1 MKATF
6 KTVLS
11 VVLSYLMV
19 ISILP
24 LSVLST
30 SAADNNLQGEGTQ
43 ESPYQIYSAE
53 DFAYAMTTYGDTD
66 DIFFSLESDI
76 NISNNSVPN
85 VFKGVFNGN
94 FHNINTDSKFAIQNN
109 GKIYN
114 LYYRYSLPTTE
125 ANCFCMTNNGEISGV
140 IVYAEVVSVPNGAI
154 FCATNNG
161 TIIGCASIGSIAV
174 TKDGGSISSGFV
186 LTNNSTGNIS
196 NCYTVAT
203 VTTEGKANSYY
214 YEYNLKYGFSQ
225 SAGIENSY
233 YDSTLAGNIGSNGL
247 TTEYMNSQEF
257 VDLINTRISSR
268 YMKWAVDTENTN
280 NGYPIPVPAYN
291 ARIISSKT
299 NYLIEDPEYISLSVD
314 DGGEI
319 YYTIDGSDPDINSTK
334 YTEPIL
340 VSDTVLIKA
349 VGYKNGETGTSCR
362 FSYAKFKGEG
372 TNESPYL
379 IDCEAALRAIPE
391 KSRNACYK
399 VTNDIVCYEPFS
411 SLGVFY
417 GELDG
422 NGHTISN
429 LYNTKPYYN
438 GSNYCKGLFT
448 ANYGLIQKLN
458 LSSDKTVNCISTFAY
473 KNYGLISECG
483 FYGNMFGQSQ
493 VTPDQKFPDIGYY
506 TSYNYYSMGGFV
518 GKNYGTIV
526 NSVFIGDVLSTYA
539 NTVGGFVGGNQ
550 GTIQNCLFEGDVR
563 INGTFGFSGHETN
576 IAGGFVGYNNEY
588 GIIKDST
595 ANTKAVT
602 NLCNNY
608 AAASAYSFGK
618 YESIDNII
626 NCSNTYEKVDWI
638 YGDIIEWGSP
648 VAVKQDLNGSGYSV
662 SEHSHNYIAET
673 VSPTCTED
681 GSSTYRCESCE
692 NTIENLTIPALGHDY
707 GEEIIVDPTYEAK
720 GFTHKICARCG
731 YDYKYN
737 YIEAYK
743 IETGS
748 CGTNAT
754 YTMDTGK
761 GTLII
766 SGTGAI
772 NNYKSEYNYIKKVNR
787 TTAPWGSYDIKSVVI
802 EDGITSIG
810 NYAFCLNEEMV
821 EVSLPSTLQSIGTS
835 ALYGVALSSL
845 VLPQGL
851 TTISNS
857 AFGGIKNLTV
867 IEIPDSVTNIEKT
880 AFTGCANL
888 ERVTLPC
895 SAVLASS
902 SDNYNNVF
910 YNCGKL
916 KTLYF
921 TKGTGSMPDYETV
934 SPFKSI
940 SGTLT
945 EVSFAEG
952 VGYIG
957 QNTFRDCS
965 KLETVNMPLTQPV
978 IGKDAFKG
986 TPYYQSTFDE
996 NGLIIS
1002 GTILCDG
1009 MYAKGDI
1016 VIPDGITEISDEAFK
1031 NNKNITSIIIPESV
1045 KTVGSSAF
1053 YGCTG
1058 LTSLTVPCDLDL
1070 YKDDNSFFN
1079 VTGLTTLKMTKGSG
1093 VMLSFNNKFQY
1104 TPWYKSASKFTTLH
1118 LDEGIT
1124 NISAYA
1130 FKDLTLLS
1138 GLIIPS
1144 TVTKI
1149 EMNSFYGDTS
1159 LEKVTIPD
1167 SVESITSSF
1176 QGCSGIK
1183 ELSIPVSTTM
1193 SSWSASWEN
1202 CSNLE
1207 KVTFTKGNGKA
1218 VSYVNNYKYV
1228 PWYLSKANLQEVA
1241 LESGI
1246 TSIGNY
1252 MFYGSEI
1259 TSITLPKTITSI
1271 GDYSFKQCEKLTE
1284 ITIPDSVTVIG
1295 ANAFESCTSLS
1306 SVSLPDNG
1314 VSISNFAF
1322 RYCSALTDLEIPES
1336 VSNMG
1341 SGSFVG
1347 CTSLTHLTL
1356 PSTVAMPSTYVFTN
1370 CTNIKSIDITKGNG
1384 IIQSNST
1391 NYKYSPWYISKDAI
1405 EEINIAD
1412 GMTEIGDYAFYYCSG
1427 LTVIDIPSS
1436 VIRIGSYAFYG
1447 CIGLRSIVLPINVFS
1462 VDSYA
1467 FRNCNNL
1474 EKIYFLNDDCS
1485 IVTTTYTIPATTTI
1499 IGYPNSTAHDYAN
1512 QFSRTFVEIIKL
1524 CPDCGSPITNSVTV
1538 DPTCTEKGHTTLTC
1552 DNCSHTETTDI
1563 SAKGHTL
1570 VTDDGKPATCTDTGL
1585 TVGLHCSVCG
1595 EVFKAQEII
1604 PANGHIPVVDAAKA
1618 PTCTETGLTEGSHC
1632 SVCGTVIKTQEVIP
1646 ANGHTQVI
1654 DAAKAPTCTETGLTE
1669 GRHCSVCGTVTKAQE
1684 IVPATGHTPVIDVAK
1699 LPTCTETG
1707 LTEGSHCSVCRAIIK
1722 AQEVVPAKGHT
1733 VAIDDAVP
1741 ATCTHTGLTSGAHCS
1756 VCGETL
1762 VEQQVVSMKDHTV
1775 VIDNTKSPTCTKT
1788 GLTEGSHCSVC
1799 GEIIKAQEII
1809 PANGHTPVKDNA
1821 VPADCTHTGLTE
1833 GSHCSVCGE
1842 VLQAQEVIPTSGHTA
1857 LTDKGYPATCTET
1870 GLTEGSHCSVCHE
1883 ILKAQEVIPAN
1894 GHTWN
1899 NGVVTTPASCHAE
1912 GVMTYTCTKCNA
1924 TKTEPISCLEH
1935 VWNDGVITKE
1945 PTYTDTG
1952 EVLYTCTL
1960 CGDKHTET
1968 IPCKEKKG
1976 KLTITDAIVRAGDE
1990 VQVKLFLDE
1999 NPGITAL
2006 SIDVTFPEYFTL
2018 KNVQYTDLFGNQ
2030 PSNSP
2035 FTKNPFTISWA
2046 SSSTS
2051 DVDGTGL
2058 FAILTFEVDLSTPI
2072 DDYPIT
2078 ISYNAN
2084 NIFDSSLINVP
2095 FDIGNGTVTVLKPTP
2110 GDVNRDGNI
2119 NMKDLVLIQQF
2130 INHWDVS
2137 IVESAAD
2144 VNDDGEINMKDLVLL
2159 QRYINGWEV
2168 VLL

>member
-43 ESPYQIYSAE
+43 ESPYRIYSAE

-85 VFKGVFNGN
+85 VFKGEFNGN

-233 YDSTLAGNIGSNGL
+233 YDSTVAGNIGSNGL

-257 VDLINTRISSR
+257 VDLINTRISSQ

-319 YYTIDGSDPDINSTK
+319 YYKIDGSDPDINSTK

-349 VGYKNGETGTSCR
+349 VGYKSGETGKICR

-372 TNESPYL
+372 TEESPYL

-391 KSRNACYK
+391 KSRYACFK
-399 VTNDIVCYEPFS
+399 VTNDIVCYEPFL
-411 SLGVFY
+411 SLGDFY

-422 NGHTISN
+422 NGHTILN
-429 LYNTKPYYN
+429 LYNSQPYYQ
-438 GSNYCKGLFT
+438 GKDYCRGLFDI
-448 ANYGLIQKLN
+448 NYGLIQNLN
-458 LSSDKTVNCISTFAY
+458 LSTDQAVYCISTFCF
-473 KNYGLISECG
+473 KNYGVINNCTFG
-483 FYGNMFGQSQ
+483 GDIFGQTDENDSSQ
-493 VTPDQKFPDIGYY
+493 RLLNNSPYY
-506 TSYNYYSMGGFV
+506 TSMGGFV
-518 GKNYGTIV
+518 GINYGVIC
-526 NSVFIGDVLSTYA
+526 NSQFVGNVRSSFA
-539 NTVGGFVGGNQ
+539 NTVGGFVGSNTGS
-550 GTIQNCLFEGDVR
+550 IKNCLFEGNVVVT
-563 INGTFGFSGHETN
+563 GSHGFGSETSN
-576 IAGGFVGYNNEY
+576 IAAGFVGYNSES
-588 GIIKDST
+588 GIIENSS
-595 ANTKAVT
+595 ANTQIITDKST
-602 NLCNNY
+602 HY
-608 AAASAYSFGK
+608 AATSCYSFGK
-618 YESIDNII
+618 NSGSII
-626 NCSNTYEKVDWI
+626 NCSNTYEVVEWQ
-638 YGDIIEWGSP
+638 YGVPIEWGYPSN
-648 VAVKQDLNGSGYSV
+648 VIQTLDGAGYTSLV
-662 SEHSHNYIAET
+662 HNHQFNMEM
-673 VSPTCTED
+673 VNPSCTEEGQTSYVCNTCD
-681 GSSTYRCESCE
+681 E
-692 NTIENLTIPALGHDY
+692 TIESLTIPALGHDF
-707 GEEIIVDPTYEAK
+707 GEEEIICPTYEEQ
-720 GFTHKICARCG
+720 GYTHKICARCG

-737 YIEAYK
+737 FVEAYK

-748 CGTNAT
+748 CGTNTT

-761 GTLII
+761 GTLVI

-772 NNYKSEYNYIKKVNR
+772 NNYKSGYNSIKKVYR

-810 NYAFCLNEEMV
+810 NYTFFRNEEIE

-857 AFGGIKNLTV
+857 ALGGLKNLTE

-910 YNCGKL
+910 YNCSKL

-940 SGTLT
+940 TETLS
-945 EVSFAEG
+945 EISFAEG
-952 VGYIG
+952 VEYIG
-957 QNTFRDCS
+957 QNAFKGCS
-965 KLETVNMPLTQPV
+965 KLVNVNMPLTQPV

-986 TPYYQSTFDE
+986 TPYYQTTFDE
-996 NGLIIS
+996 NGLLIS
-1002 GTILCDG
+1002 GTVLLDG
-1009 MYAKGDI
+1009 MYAEGAV
-1016 VIPDGITEISDEAFK
+1016 VIPDGVTEISAEAFK
-1031 NNKNITSIIIPESV
+1031 NNKSITSVIVPESV

-1053 YGCTG
+1053 SGCTG

-1070 YKDDNSFFN
+1070 YKDNNSFYG
-1079 VTGLTTLKMTKGSG
+1079 VTNLTTLKMTRGSG
-1093 VMLSFNNKFQY
+1093 TMLDFSNKYSY
-1104 TPWYKSASKFTTLH
+1104 TPWYSSAEKFTTLIIENGVTNVSTFAFGY
-1118 LDEGIT
+1118 LSNLSYVTLPESVSSIGNFAFCQCKALT
-1124 NISAYA
+1124 NIDLPKNLKSIGLSA
-1130 FKDLTLLS
+1130 FT
-1138 GLIIPS
+1138 
-1144 TVTKI
+1144 
-1149 EMNSFYGDTS
+1149 NCTS
-1159 LEKVTIPD
+1159 LEKFIIPD
-1167 SVESITSSF
+1167 SIESF
-1176 QGCSGIK
+1176 
-1183 ELSIPVSTTM
+1183 
-1193 SSWSASWEN
+1193 
-1202 CSNLE
+1202 
-1207 KVTFTKGNGKA
+1207 GN
-1218 VSYVNNYKYV
+1218 
-1228 PWYLSKANLQEVA
+1228 
-1241 LESGI
+1241 
-1246 TSIGNY
+1246 
-1252 MFYGSEI
+1252 
-1259 TSITLPKTITSI
+1259 
-1271 GDYSFKQCEKLTE
+1271 
-1284 ITIPDSVTVIG
+1284 TVLY
-1295 ANAFESCTSLS
+1295 N
-1306 SVSLPDNG
+1306 
-1314 VSISNFAF
+1314 
-1322 RYCSALTDLEIPES
+1322 
-1336 VSNMG
+1336 
-1341 SGSFVG
+1341 
-1347 CTSLTHLTL
+1347 CTSLTELSVPCSLNITAN
-1356 PSTVAMPSTYVFTN
+1356 SNNFKN
-1370 CTNIKSIDITKGNG
+1370 CTNIAKITLTKGTG
-1384 IIQSNST
+1384 VMR
-1391 NYKYSPWYISKDAI
+1391 NYYIDTATYTPWYISRANL
-1405 EEINIAD
+1405 EEIVLEEGI
-1412 GMTEIGDYAFYYCSG
+1412 TCIGDYAFYGCKG
-1427 LTVIDIPSS
+1427 ITEIELPNTIVNIGERAFDACNTLTNLNIPSS
-1436 VIRIGSYAFYG
+1436 VKEIKKWAFRGCTALTELTIPETVEVLGVAPFINCSGIKTLTYPSNFATVSFSGCSNIETINITKGNGVIEGTNSSYQYSPCYVSRDAIKHINLEDGITRLGNYAFYG
-1447 CIGLRSIVLPINVFS
+1447 CTGLTEISIPQTVTSIGSNAFYGCTGLSNIVLPINVSS

-1467 FRNCNNL
+1467 FRNCNSL
-1474 EKIYFLNDDCS
+1474 ESICFLNDSS
-1485 IVTTTYTIPATTTI
+1485 IISSTYTIPVTTTI
-1499 IGYPNSTAHDYAN
+1499 IGYPNSTAKEYAN
-1512 QFSRTFVEIIKL
+1512 QYSRNFVEIIKL

-1538 DPTCTEKGHTTLTC
+1538 DPTCTEKGHMTLTC
-1552 DNCSHTETTDI
+1552 DNCGHTETTDI
-1563 SAKGHTL
+1563 SEKGHTL

-1604 PANGHIPVVDAAKA
+1604 PANGHTPVVDAAKA

-1632 SVCGTVIKTQEVIP
+1632 SVCGTVIKAQEVIP

-1669 GRHCSVCGTVTKAQE
+1669 GSHCSVCGTVIKAQE

-1699 LPTCTETG
+1699 SPTCTETG
-1707 LTEGSHCSVCRAIIK
+1707 LTEGSHCSVCKAIIK

-1842 VLQAQEVIPTSGHTA
+1842 ILQAQEVIPTSGHTA

-1899 NGVVTTPASCHAE
+1899 NGVVTTPASCHEE
-1912 GVMTYTCTKCNA
+1912 GVMTYTCKNCNA

-1960 CGDKHTET
+1960 CGDKHTEI

-2058 FAILTFEVDLSTPI
+2058 FAILTFEVDLSTPV

-2095 FDIGNGTVTVLKPTP
+2095 FDIENGVVTALKPTP

-2130 INHWDVS
+2130 INHWEVN

>member
-11 VVLSYLMV
+11 VVFSYLMV

-257 VDLINTRISSR
+257 VNLINIRISSR

-411 SLGVFY
+411 SLGDFY

-563 INGTFGFSGHETN
+563 INGTFGFSGYETN

-940 SGTLT
+940 TETLS
-945 EVSFAEG
+945 EISFAEG
-952 VGYIG
+952 VEYIG
-957 QNTFRDCS
+957 QNAFKGCS
-965 KLETVNMPLTQPV
+965 KLVNVNMPLTQPV

-986 TPYYQSTFDE
+986 TPYYQTTFDE
-996 NGLIIS
+996 NGLLIS
-1002 GTILCDG
+1002 GTVLLDG
-1009 MYAKGDI
+1009 MYAEGAV
-1016 VIPDGITEISDEAFK
+1016 VIPDGVTKISAEAFK
-1031 NNKNITSIIIPESV
+1031 NNKSITSVIVPESV

-1053 YGCTG
+1053 SGCIG

-1070 YKDDNSFFN
+1070 YKDNNSFYG
-1079 VTGLTTLKMTKGSG
+1079 VTNLTTLKMTRGSG
-1093 VMLSFNNKFQY
+1093 TMLDFSNKYSY
-1104 TPWYKSASKFTTLH
+1104 TPWYSSAEKFTTLIIENGVTNVSTYAFGY
-1118 LDEGIT
+1118 LSNLSYVTLPESVSSIGNFAFCQCKALT
-1124 NISAYA
+1124 NIDLPKHLKSIGLSA
-1130 FKDLTLLS
+1130 FT
-1138 GLIIPS
+1138 
-1144 TVTKI
+1144 
-1149 EMNSFYGDTS
+1149 NCTS
-1159 LEKVTIPD
+1159 LEKFIIPD
-1167 SVESITSSF
+1167 SIESF
-1176 QGCSGIK
+1176 
-1183 ELSIPVSTTM
+1183 
-1193 SSWSASWEN
+1193 
-1202 CSNLE
+1202 
-1207 KVTFTKGNGKA
+1207 GN
-1218 VSYVNNYKYV
+1218 
-1228 PWYLSKANLQEVA
+1228 
-1241 LESGI
+1241 
-1246 TSIGNY
+1246 
-1252 MFYGSEI
+1252 
-1259 TSITLPKTITSI
+1259 
-1271 GDYSFKQCEKLTE
+1271 
-1284 ITIPDSVTVIG
+1284 TVLY
-1295 ANAFESCTSLS
+1295 N
-1306 SVSLPDNG
+1306 
-1314 VSISNFAF
+1314 
-1322 RYCSALTDLEIPES
+1322 
-1336 VSNMG
+1336 
-1341 SGSFVG
+1341 
-1347 CTSLTHLTL
+1347 CTSLTELSVPCSLNITAN
-1356 PSTVAMPSTYVFTN
+1356 SNNFKN
-1370 CTNIKSIDITKGNG
+1370 CTNIAKITLTKGTG
-1384 IIQSNST
+1384 VMR
-1391 NYKYSPWYISKDAI
+1391 NYYIDTATYTPWYISRANL
-1405 EEINIAD
+1405 EEIVLEEGI
-1412 GMTEIGDYAFYYCSG
+1412 TCIGDYAFYGCKG
-1427 LTVIDIPSS
+1427 ITEIELPNTIVNIGERAFDACNTLTNLNIPSS
-1436 VIRIGSYAFYG
+1436 VKEIKKWAFRGCTALTELTIPETVEVLGVAPFINCSGIKTLTYPSNFATVSFSGCSNIEAINITKGNGVIEGTNSSYQYSPCYVSRDAIKHINLEDGITRLGNYAFYG
-1447 CIGLRSIVLPINVFS
+1447 CTGLTEISIPQTVTSIGSNAFYGCTGLSSIVLPINVSS

-1467 FRNCNNL
+1467 FRNCNSL
-1474 EKIYFLNDDCS
+1474 ESICFLNDSS
-1485 IVTTTYTIPATTTI
+1485 IISSTYTIPVTTTI
-1499 IGYPNSTAHDYAN
+1499 IGYPNSTAKEYAN
-1512 QFSRTFVEIIKL
+1512 QYSRNFVEIIKL

-1604 PANGHIPVVDAAKA
+1604 PAKGHTPVVDAAKA

-1632 SVCGTVIKTQEVIP
+1632 SVCGTVIKAQEVIP

-1669 GRHCSVCGTVTKAQE
+1669 GSHCSVCGTVIKAQE

-1699 LPTCTETG
+1699 SPTCTETG
-1707 LTEGSHCSVCRAIIK
+1707 LTEGSHCSVCKAIIK
-1722 AQEVVPAKGHT
+1722 AQEVVQAKGHT

-1762 VEQQVVSMKDHTV
+1762 VEQQVVPMKDHTV
-1775 VIDNTKSPTCTKT
+1775 VIDNAKSPTCTKT

-1857 LTDKGYPATCTET
+1857 VTDKGYPATCTET

-1912 GVMTYTCTKCNA
+1912 GVMTYTCKNCNA

-1945 PTYTDTG
+1945 PTYTETG

-1960 CGDKHTET
+1960 CGDKHTKT

-2051 DVDGTGL
+2051 DVDSTGL
-2058 FAILTFEVDLSTPI
+2058 FAILTFEVDLSTPV

-2095 FDIGNGTVTVLKPTP
+2095 FDIENGVVTALKPTP

-2130 INHWDVS
+2130 INHWEVN